1 MKTLKWLG
9 LTVNVVTLPFLYL
22 SIGTVAVLFWLL
34 SYLLIVAGFK
44 FEGGKIR

>member
-1 MKTLKWLG
+1 MKALKWLG

-22 SIGTVAVLFWLL
+22 SPGTVAALIWLT

-44 FEGGKIR
+44 FEGGKI